1 MSREKNTGIAPD
13 IAMSAPFPGQLASGT
28 RPERDRH
35 GDPRGS
41 CAPAARKNTAMPDE
55 RHRSTTYSFR
65 THPHE
70 VSVDVVLTSG
80 HLRVHP
86 SQISNKILRKMLK
99 PSCFPC
105 MIILRLFM
113 LQILSTPFVM
123 ELPMSSIF
131 PPEHHICFGAVL
143 ATLPRCCLNS
153 AAKSTQR

>member
-41 CAPAARKNTAMPDE
+41 CAPAARKNTAMSDE

-86 SQISNKILRKMLK
+86 SQISNKNYKEDVQTLLCSLHDY
-99 PSCFPC
+99 PATVHASDFEYTSCDGIAHDVHFSTRTPH
-105 MIILRLFM
+105 LFWSRVGYSSA
-113 LQILSTPFVM
+113 L
-123 ELPMSSIF
+123 LP
-131 PPEHHICFGAVL
+131 
-143 ATLPRCCLNS
+143 
-153 AAKSTQR
+153 